1 MEKKDKKIIIAG
13 GIKTFTAI
21 GTGVLGITAV
31 LINSVECLT
40 VSPCFSQAI
49 RVLTVIVLGYD
60 GVHCIISCI
69 VNMLPYSFSI

>member
-31 LINSVECLT
+31 KINSVECLT
-40 VSPCFSQAI
+40 VSTANHKLSYGNCC
-49 RVLTVIVLGYD
+49 RV
-60 GVHCIISCI
+60 
-69 VNMLPYSFSI
+69 

>member
-31 LINSVECLT
+31 VINSVECLT
-40 VSPCFSQAI
+40 VSTAYNK
-49 RVLTVIVLGYD
+49 LY
-60 GVHCIISCI
+60 
-69 VNMLPYSFSI
+69 Y